1 MIKETNFYIKGEAV
15 AAVLGEQCSTF
26 MRRVGVR
33 DAFRHSGPARDRDL
47 LEQFGLRGDAI
58 VAAVREL
65 RP

>member
-15 AAVLGEQCSTF
+15 AAVQGEQCSTF

-33 DAFRHSGPARDRDL
+33 DAFRHSGPARDL